1 MKVYRKNHPDSTKR
15 REAVIERLNAQ
26 LISGVKTAKGDVAP
40 TNGHTHHI
48 VGAIPLTEADKVRI
62 NKELVTL
69 KLRV

>member
-26 LISGVKTAKGDVAP
+26 LKGGKKTYGNYISGGTTD
-40 TNGHTHHI
+40 
-48 VGAIPLTEADKVRI
+48 LTEADKVRI